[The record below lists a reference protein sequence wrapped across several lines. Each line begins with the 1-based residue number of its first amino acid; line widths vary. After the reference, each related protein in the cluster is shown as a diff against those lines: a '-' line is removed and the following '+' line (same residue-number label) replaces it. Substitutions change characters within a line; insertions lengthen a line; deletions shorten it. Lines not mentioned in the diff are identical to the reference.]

1 MSGTVVECGEVI
13 EAAGVALRR
22 PAVGPA
28 RPQRAEGRA
37 RVSFRVGLGATRLER
52 LFQEG
57 CAKIRL
63 PIPIDHADPQAIL
76 INTAGGLTG
85 GDRLAAEVD
94 LGPQASACV
103 TTQACERVYRSTGT
117 DAVVENRLRLSAG
130 ARLAWLPQETILFDG
145 GRLFRRLEAD
155 LVGDAELVAVEAIL
169 FGRQAMGETLHSGHL
184 HDRWRVRRDG
194 HLIFADDLR
203 VAGDIAALLAPQPA
217 MAGRRAMATVLFAG
231 AAPERFLEPARSIIG
246 PGGGA
251 SAWNGKFLARL
262 VEETGLALRR
272 RLEPL
277 LTLLM
282 GGRALPKVWQL

>member
-22 PAVGPA
+22 PAVRPA

-63 PIPIDHADPQAIL
+63 PIPIEHADPQAIL

-103 TTQACERVYRSTGT
+103 TTQACERVYRSTGA

-145 GRLFRRLEAD
+145 GRLSRRLEAD

-194 HLIFADDLR
+194 CLIFADDLR
-203 VAGDIAALLAPQPA
+203 VAGDIAALLAPQVA
-217 MAGRRAMATVLFAG
+217 MVGCRAMATVLFAG
-231 AAPERFLEPARSIIG
+231 AAPERFLEPARSVIG
-246 PGGGA
+246 PSGGA

-282 GGRALPKVWQL
+282 GGRELPRVWQL

>member
-1 MSGTVVECGEVI
+1 MLMAPEMLPVQLAEPP
-13 EAAGVALRR
+13 RMQR
-22 PAVGPA
+22 AVG
-28 RPQRAEGRA
+28 RAG
-37 RVSFRVGLGATRLER
+37 VSFRRQAQVTRLER

-63 PIPIDHADPQAIL
+63 PRPIDGADPQAIL

-85 GDRLAAEVD
+85 GDRLATDVD
-94 LGPQASACV
+94 LGPQAAACV
-103 TTQACERVYRSTGT
+103 TTQACERVYRSTGA
-117 DAVVENRLRLSAG
+117 DAVVGNRLRLAAG

-145 GRLFRRLEAD
+145 GRLSRRLEVD
-155 LVGDAELVAVEAIL
+155 LEGDAELVAVEAVL
-169 FGRQAMGETLHSGHL
+169 FGRMAMGETLRSGHL
-184 HDRWRVRRDG
+184 HDRWRIRRDG
-194 HLIFADDLR
+194 HLLFADDLR
-203 VAGDIAALLAPQPA
+203 LAGDIAALLAPQPA
-217 MAGRRAMATVLFAG
+217 LAGRRAMATVLFAG

-251 SAWNGKFLARL
+251 SAWSGKFLARL

-282 GGRALPKVWQL
+282 GGRELPKVWQL

>member
-1 MSGTVVECGEVI
+1 MLMAPDI
-13 EAAGVALRR
+13 AAVRTSEPR
-22 PAVGPA
+22 MQRAVG
-28 RPQRAEGRA
+28 RAGIR
-37 RVSFRVGLGATRLER
+37 FRFQSETTRLER

-63 PIPIDHADPQAIL
+63 PKPIDGADPQAIL

-85 GDRLAAEVD
+85 GDRLATEVD
-94 LGPQASACV
+94 LGPEAAACV
-103 TTQACERVYRSTGT
+103 TTQACERIYRSTGA
-117 DAVVENRLRLSAG
+117 DAVVGNTLRLAAG

-145 GRLFRRLEAD
+145 GRLSRTLDAD
-155 LVGDAELVAVEAIL
+155 LAGDAELVAVEAVL
-169 FGRQAMGETLHSGHL
+169 FGRMAMGETLRSGHL
-184 HDRWRVRRDG
+184 HDRWRIRRDG
-194 HLIFADDLR
+194 RLIFADDLR
-203 VAGDIAALLAPQPA
+203 VEGDIAARLAPQPA

-231 AAPERFLEPARSIIG
+231 ATPERFLDQARSVIG
-246 PGGGA
+246 PNGGA

-282 GGRALPKVWQL
+282 GGRELPKVWQL